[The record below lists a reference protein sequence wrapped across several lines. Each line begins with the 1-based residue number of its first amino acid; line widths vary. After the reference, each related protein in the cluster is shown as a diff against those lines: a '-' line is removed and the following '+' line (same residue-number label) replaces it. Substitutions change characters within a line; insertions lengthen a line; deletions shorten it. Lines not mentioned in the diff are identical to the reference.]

1 MSVSDIIN
9 SVIAGIAF
17 ISLIITALLTFKQ
30 IRLSNKHQLFERRIS
45 TYELIN
51 DVLFLY
57 DENRPFIL
65 RDRSIHLNVNYPL
78 MALVDK
84 NSNKINISTIGIR
97 EPIHFDKLIDMQN
110 KLDKTAIEIPLI
122 WSGESAI
129 MLSSFIE
136 QYSDLI
142 HIFVEQTKYLDKL
155 TNTSVIT
162 DDKEFIS
169 KANASA
175 SVLGFYETIEQ
186 IDKTYQKIIDTKAEQ
201 NIINQTKLIKRIE
214 HDQTGTVN

>member
-1 MSVSDIIN
+1 
-9 SVIAGIAF
+9 
-17 ISLIITALLTFKQ
+17 
-30 IRLSNKHQLFERRIS
+30 
-45 TYELIN
+45 
-51 DVLFLY
+51 
-57 DENRPFIL
+57 
-65 RDRSIHLNVNYPL
+65 